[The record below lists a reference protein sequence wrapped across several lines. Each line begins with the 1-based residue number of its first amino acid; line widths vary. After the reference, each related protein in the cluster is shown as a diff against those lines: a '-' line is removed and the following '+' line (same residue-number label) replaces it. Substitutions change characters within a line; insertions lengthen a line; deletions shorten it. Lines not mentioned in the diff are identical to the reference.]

1 MKLTLHTI
9 KPSKGSKKSKKRV
22 GRGNASGH
30 GTFSTRGGK
39 GQTARSGGSHRL
51 RLKAFK
57 RLMQSTPKLRGFKSL
72 NTKPA
77 EVSLAKLEKYFDNGA
92 VINIAVLKEK
102 NLIGINEKKAKI
114 LVKGEITKK
123 LIIDGIACTK
133 LAKEMIEKAG
143 GAVKA
148 VIVKEP
154 EVKKEK
160 KVKATVTE

>member
-9 KPSKGSKKSKKRV
+9 KSSKGSRKSKKRV

-51 RLKAFK
+51 RHKAFK

-72 NTKPA
+72 NEKPA
-77 EVSLAKLEKYFDNGA
+77 EVSLEKLEKYFDNGA
-92 VINIAVLKEK
+92 VVNIAVLKEK
-102 NLIGINEKKAKI
+102 KLIKINEKKAKI

-133 LAKEMIEKAG
+133 PAKEMIEKVGGEVKTAVAG
-143 GAVKA
+143 K
-148 VIVKEP
+148 P
-154 EVKKEK
+154 EIKKEK
-160 KVKATVTE
+160 KAKATKVE